1 VVTGSLQASYKGA
14 VRKYGFEG
22 EARRE
27 GEGTTRTTESSYRR
41 KLRLAHKKASPRRRF
56 FQIEMFSIMH
66 LVLFGVLKIE
76 KNPDHDVIRI
86 FLPSLEPVFI
96 YLWRVLRG
104 VGLLAALRA
113 AC

>member
-1 VVTGSLQASYKGA
+1 
-14 VRKYGFEG
+14 
-22 EARRE
+22 
-27 GEGTTRTTESSYRR
+27 
-41 KLRLAHKKASPRRRF
+41 
-56 FQIEMFSIMH
+56 MFSIMH